1 MTGVDPLLYP
11 FVTGVPIL
19 ILVYLLNHYFNL
31 GLSNYLLLFFWNLT
45 ISLEILVNKISN
57 KKIDKLD
64 KIDESR
70 EKTRE
75 NVKKTNLSDRL

>member
-1 MTGVDPLLYP
+1 MS
-11 FVTGVPIL
+11 IEE
-19 ILVYLLNHYFNL
+19 IFNL
-31 GLSNYLLLFFWNLT
+31 FR
-45 ISLEILVNKISN
+45 N
-57 KKIDKLD
+57 KKTDKLD